1 MTKQETVVLLRI
13 LRAFWPDVKVTDDL
27 VNGWTWAM
35 EDVSFPVAEDAAK
48 RWIKTQ
54 KWFPKP
60 AELLEIVGVQQVAPN
75 LIPEAAWAEVLKEA
89 RRVGVNRLPLYR
101 NGEVVEPPTCE
112 FSHPVIKQA
121 VQSIGWKAICLTPE
135 EERSYLRDSF
145 VKTLK
150 ALLNREIRN
159 VQVGSTGPALGDG
172 EPSIVAI
179 EDGRR
184 RGEVA

>member
-13 LRAFWPDVKVTDDL
+13 LRAFWPDIKVTDDL

-60 AELLEIVGVQQVAPN
+60 AELLEIIGVQQVAPN
-75 LIPEAAWAEVLKEA
+75 LIPEAAWAEVLREA

-101 NGEVVEPPTCE
+101 GGEVVPPPERE
-112 FSHPVIKQA
+112 FSHPAIAQA
-121 VQSIGWKAICLTPE
+121 VDSIGWKAICLTPE
-135 EERSYLRDSF
+135 EERSYLQHRF
-145 VKTLK
+145 TETLK
-150 ALLNREIRN
+150 ALIKREVRN
-159 VQVGSTGPALGDG
+159 VQIGETGPAIGSG
-172 EPSIVAI
+172 EPTIAAI
-179 EDGRR
+179 GARTGD
-184 RGEVA
+184 AA